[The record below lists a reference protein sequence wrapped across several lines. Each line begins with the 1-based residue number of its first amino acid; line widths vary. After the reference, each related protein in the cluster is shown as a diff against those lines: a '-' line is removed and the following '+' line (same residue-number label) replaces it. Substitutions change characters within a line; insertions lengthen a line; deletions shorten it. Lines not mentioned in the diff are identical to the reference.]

1 MALDA
6 GYNTYV
12 TPTPTTTGATPALTN
27 LITFVGAAVK
37 GGFLVTEDG
46 DIVEAG
52 AVYAVAATSAV
63 VFKLQVCRD
72 TQIANAADILGVP
85 LVNPTTGVVTAA
97 SASCTAPAATTAVGS
112 IVVKRYN
119 FRVKKGDFILVNVTT
134 GAAGAGQGYF
144 FCKVAL
150 CGESTLI
157 TKLQGATTVSELLS
171 ST

>member
-6 GYNTYV
+6 GTHLYIV
-12 TPTPTTTGATPALTN
+12 PDPTAASATPAAAN

-37 GGFLVTEDG
+37 GGFLVTEDM
-46 DIVEAG
+46 DLEEAG

-72 TQIANAADILGVP
+72 TQLANAADILGVP
-85 LVNPTTGVVTAA
+85 VGSAAA
-97 SASCTAPAATTAVGS
+97 SASATAPAATTAIGS
-112 IVVKRYN
+112 TLVKRYN
-119 FRVKKGDFILVNVTT
+119 FRLRKGDFVLFNVTT

-144 FCKVAL
+144 YAKCYPA
-150 CGESTLI
+150 GEPVLG
-157 TKLQGATTVSELLS
+157 TKLQGSTVVSTFAS